1 MKCKKCGKIMSSEE
15 VDKILTDL
23 INGLNPDIMCI
34 NCINEE
40 EMIAHDY
47 NDSLL
52 NR

>member
-1 MKCKKCGKIMSSEE
+1 MKCKKCGMIMSPEE
-15 VDKILTDL
+15 VDKLLTDL
-23 INGLNPDIMCI
+23 ICND
-34 NCINEE
+34 CINEE

>member
-1 MKCKKCGKIMSSEE
+1 MSSEE

-23 INGLNPDIMCI
+23 INGLNSDIICNDCI
-34 NCINEE
+34 NKE

>member
-1 MKCKKCGKIMSSEE
+1 MKCKKCGMIMSPEE

-23 INGLNPDIMCI
+23 INELNPDIMC
-34 NCINEE
+34 NDCINEE